1 MPYKLSEAEKEQ
13 IRENYRHNIETI
25 NSHIEDEDFHY
36 RVDMA
41 SLNKKLN
48 DPALGWLYKK
58 SLEAYQREIKKKD
71 IQERLEAEL
80 ADQKIPGKI
89 YPLGRYLHT
98 ELIASDDPEA
108 EAYNRAVVTAYYK
121 HPEAFVQRKFQR
133 LMGGDYQIV
142 ADIAQCK
149 DKEALM
155 AAWAADHPSEIQECF
170 EMFGTIGAYKDDL
183 LHPDVLKYKESIGR
197 NLEPLYDTNQWPG
210 RTAGDGI
217 FTAPDWDHEHE
228 NAVDYAFENEQE
240 IISKVR
246 QKTNFNMERP
256 IKTGSFV
263 NFFNTLK
270 KNNVDISGPGGMLN
284 YIVTKNVNG
293 KEKQLSLSLWAA
305 PKGDANGEAGEL
317 NDNIKLKRLDDQT
330 KKNIQQFFK
339 KDYIKEENFKMPE
352 IPDKFKEPAWKV
364 ARDELVFK
372 YSVKEN
378 LRIHEVDNG
387 GFSKIAEAIPTT
399 FGEKIFGK
407 SKQWANVIQTLKD
420 FDNEKHVNHNNS
432 KPVKLAANDYLMH
445 KGVKTREEALRL
457 PQPSRDRALL
467 CLDTLNT
474 FQAAEPKN
482 EPKIIPGTREYLK
495 NGTQEKKWPPA
506 FENAAQVEDDNL
518 IVQEQ
523 QNQQPVIQNEIQAQH
538 QEKVNEAKEKEP
550 EPSLE
555 LSDDNSIH
563 SA

>member
-13 IRENYRHNIETI
+13 IRQNYRHNIETI
-25 NSHIEDEDFHY
+25 NSHIQDEDFHY
-36 RVDMA
+36 RLDMA
-41 SLNKKLN
+41 TLNKKLE

-58 SLEAYQREIKKKD
+58 SLEAGQRELKKKE

-80 ADQKIPGKI
+80 ADQKIPGKT
-89 YPLGRYLHT
+89 YPLGRFLHS

-108 EAYNRAVVTAYYK
+108 EAYNRAVITAYYQ
-121 HPEAFVQRKFQR
+121 HPEAFVQRRFNR
-133 LMGGDYQIV
+133 LLTGDYQIV

-149 DKEALM
+149 DRDALM
-155 AAWAADHPSEIQECF
+155 ATWAADHPNEIQECF
-170 EMFGTIGAYKDDL
+170 ELFGTISAYKDDM
-183 LHPDVLKYKESIGR
+183 LHPDVLKYKESLSR
-197 NLEPLYDTNQWPG
+197 NLEPLFDTNQWPG
-210 RTAGDGI
+210 RTLGDGV
-217 FTAPDWDHEHE
+217 FTAPVWDHEHE
-228 NAVDYAFENEQE
+228 NAVDYAFENERE
-240 IISKVR
+240 ILSKLR
-246 QKTNFNMERP
+246 QKANFDTEYP

-270 KNNVDISGPGGMLN
+270 KKNVDISGPGGMLN

-293 KEKQLSLSLWAA
+293 QEKQLSLGLWAA
-305 PKGDANGEAGEL
+305 PKDAAGEGGEL
-317 NDNIKLKRLDDQT
+317 NNNIRLKRIDEQT
-330 KKNIQQFFK
+330 KKNIQQFFR

-352 IPDKFKEPAWKV
+352 FPDKFKEPAWKV

-420 FDNEKHVNHNNS
+420 FDNEKHVSHNNS
-432 KPVKLAANDYLMH
+432 KPVKMAANDYLIH

-457 PQPSRDRALL
+457 PKPSRDRALL
-467 CLDTLNT
+467 CLDTLDA
-474 FQAAEPKN
+474 FQKAEPQN
-482 EPKIIPGTREYLK
+482 EAKIIPGTKEYIQ
-495 NGTQEKKWPPA
+495 NGAPQKKWPPA

-523 QNQQPVIQNEIQAQH
+523 QNQQPVIQNDIQAQH
-538 QEKVNEAKEKEP
+538 QEKVNEVKEKEP
-550 EPSLE
+550 EEPSLE
-555 LSDDNSIH
+555 LSDDDSIH
-563 SA
+563 SV

>member
-13 IRENYRHNIETI
+13 IRQNYRHNIETI

-36 RVDMA
+36 RLDMA
-41 SLNKKLN
+41 TLNKKLE

-58 SLEAYQREIKKKD
+58 SLEAGQRELKKKE
-71 IQERLEAEL
+71 IQERLEDEL

-89 YPLGRYLHT
+89 YPLGRFLHS

-108 EAYNRAVVTAYYK
+108 EAYNRAVITAYYQ
-121 HPEAFVQRKFQR
+121 HPEAFVQRRFNR
-133 LMGGDYQIV
+133 LMTGDYQIV

-149 DKEALM
+149 DRDALM
-155 AAWAADHPSEIQECF
+155 ATWAADHPNEIQECF
-170 EMFGTIGAYKDDL
+170 ELYGTISAYKDDM
-183 LHPDVLKYKESIGR
+183 LHPDVVKYKESLGR
-197 NLEPLYDTNQWPG
+197 NLEPLFDTNQWPG
-210 RTAGDGI
+210 RTFGDGV
-217 FTAPDWDHEHE
+217 FTAPVWDHNHE
-228 NAVDYAFENEQE
+228 NAVDYAFENERE
-240 IISKVR
+240 ILSKLR
-246 QKTNFNMERP
+246 QKANFDTEYAL
-256 IKTGSFV
+256 KTGSFV

-270 KNNVDISGPGGMLN
+270 KQNVDISGPGGMLN
-284 YIVTKNVNG
+284 YIATKNVNG
-293 KEKQLSLSLWAA
+293 QEKQMSLGLWAA
-305 PKGDANGEAGEL
+305 PKDANGEGGEL
-317 NDNIKLKRLDDQT
+317 NNNVRLKRIDEQT

-420 FDNEKHVNHNNS
+420 FDNEKHVSHNNS
-432 KPVKLAANDYLMH
+432 KPVKMAANDYLIH

-457 PQPSRDRALL
+457 PKPSRDRALL
-467 CLDTLNT
+467 CLDTLDA
-474 FQAAEPKN
+474 FQKAEPQN
-482 EPKIIPGTREYLK
+482 EAKIIPGTKEYIQ
-495 NGTQEKKWPPA
+495 NGAPQKKWPPA

-523 QNQQPVIQNEIQAQH
+523 QNQQPVIQNQVQAQH
-538 QEKVNEAKEKEP
+538 KGAVNEPKEKEP
-550 EPSLE
+550 EEPSLE
-555 LSDDNSIH
+555 LSDDDSIH